1 MKSIKLSQLFPGGNE
16 SQPKGSIALTAASF
30 FAVLSLLIVASCSK
44 DDEVARQYE
53 VAVTVTYPEGYGEAL
68 ASGIAVTATN
78 TLTGASQSA
87 TTGTDGVSNF
97 SLSSGV
103 YNFTAIGE
111 TEDFAFNGNL
121 SNVTIAEDASQSIT
135 LTAVAIGGG
144 LVIKEFYYTGSKTP
158 EGGNYFAD
166 QFIELYNNSD
176 EVIYL
181 DGIGIGQLTPTTS
194 NSPSVWVDASGNLQS
209 RLPVQNYTAVFP
221 GSGTQYPLQ
230 PRTSVVI
237 AQDGINH
244 QTDPAGNPNS
254 PVNLGNAD
262 WEYYVGDLNGGSDSD
277 AAGVPN
283 LKVIYTTTTSLVDQL
298 YSVFGA
304 ALIVFKFPESTTPE
318 AYAANSAN
326 FSTQPGSSSSTQYL
340 LINKEYVLDAV
351 EFVNTDPSQRYK
363 RIPADLDAGYAYDLT
378 GTYSSKSARR
388 KVKQIIDG
396 KAIYKDTN
404 NSTEDFLLGQTP
416 SPKVHS
422 TVVEP

>member
-1 MKSIKLSQLFPGGNE
+1 MKSHKFSQIIP
-16 SQPKGSIALTAASF
+16 LTAIF
-30 FAVLSLLIVASCSK
+30 IFAVFSLLFVTSCK
-44 DDEVARQYE
+44 DDDDVALQYE
-53 VAVTVTYPEGYGEAL
+53 VAVTVNYPEGYAESL

-78 TLTGASQSA
+78 TLSGANHSA
-87 TTGTDGVSNF
+87 TTGTDGVANF
-97 SLSSGV
+97 RLSSGV
-103 YNFTAIGE
+103 YNFTAVGE
-111 TEDFAFNGNL
+111 TEEFAFNGNL
-121 SNVTIAEDASQSIT
+121 SNITIAENGSRTIT
-135 LTAVAIGGG
+135 LTAAALGGG

-158 EGGNYFAD
+158 EGGNYFSD
-166 QFIELYNNSD
+166 QFLELYNNSD

-181 DGIGIGQLTPTTS
+181 DGIGIGGLTPTTS
-194 NSPSVWVDASGNLQS
+194 WSPSVWVDAAGNLQS

-221 GSGTQYPLQ
+221 GNGTQHPLQ

-244 QTDPAGNPNS
+244 KSDPAGNPNS

-262 WEYYVGDLNGGSDSD
+262 WEYYVGDLNGGRDAD

-283 LKVIYTTTTSLVDQL
+283 LKVIYTTTTTFVDQL

-304 ALIVFKFPESTTPE
+304 AIIVFKLPEGTTPE
-318 AYAANSAN
+318 AYVESAAN
-326 FSTQPGSSSSTQYL
+326 FSTQPGASATTQYL

-351 EFVNTDPSQRYK
+351 EFVDTDPSRRYK
-363 RIPADLDAGYAYDLT
+363 RMPADLDAGYAYDPT
-378 GTYSSKSARR
+378 GTYSAKSTRR

-404 NSTEDFLLGQTP
+404 NSTEDFLSGQTP